1 MEQVQL
7 DPSKLSAADRR
18 EVTQFI
24 ANEAQKTNIQST
36 VHHLTEVCWKKCM
49 TGKVTAGGLDRN
61 EETCAQNCVERWMD
75 ANLAVLKHLETLRGS
90 Q

>member
-1 MEQVQL
+1 MRL
-7 DPSKLSAADRR
+7 TSLASLIAA
-18 EVTQFI
+18 
-24 ANEAQKTNIQST
+24 

-49 TGKVTAGGLDRN
+49 TGKVSAGGLDRS
-61 EETCAQNCVERWMD
+61 EESCAQNCVERWMD